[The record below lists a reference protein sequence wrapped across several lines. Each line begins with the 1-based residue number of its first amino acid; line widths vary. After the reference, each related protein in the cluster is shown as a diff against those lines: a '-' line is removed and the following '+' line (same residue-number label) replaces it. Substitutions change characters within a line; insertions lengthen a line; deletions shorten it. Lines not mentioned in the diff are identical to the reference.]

1 VPNLLDLLHELS
13 IFTLLTMAVSIGAFG
28 LGVSYAIQPTER
40 KLMLMRPVS
49 LAAIF
54 ATLSAVPAGW
64 ALILAGVAAAPSGQ
78 IDTQSF
84 YRGVAETLTVG
95 FVCFGFLSSAW
106 LLVAV
111 GMLRRGYGVPAIG
124 DAT

>member
-1 VPNLLDLLHELS
+1 MPNLGDLIHEVSLFA
-13 IFTLLTMAVSIGAFG
+13 ILTMAVSIGAFG
-28 LGVSYAIQPTER
+28 LAVSYAIRPTER
-40 KLMLMRPVS
+40 KLVLMRPVS

-64 ALILAGVAAAPSGQ
+64 ALVLAGLAATQ
-78 IDTQSF
+78 IDTPSL
-84 YRGVAETLTVG
+84 YRGLAETLTVG
-95 FVCFGFLSSAW
+95 FVSFGFLSAAW

-111 GMLRRGYGVPAIG
+111 GMMRRGYGVHALG